1 MVFKNIILNCFVLQ
15 IGEEVLLCTA
25 IYDVDELVFVISYHM
40 HFILF

>member
-1 MVFKNIILNCFVLQ
+1 MVFKNVILVCFMLQ
-15 IGEEVLLCTA
+15 IGEEILLCVA